1 MIFQYFTY
9 QLIKAAYNNN
19 FAVLITIHKIEL
31 TKEELL
37 VGSRYKMSE
46 RLPIFGIVV
55 FAILIIFFYQISI
68 EINLEDGFT
77 EEVIPERLIVVG
89 ILA

>member
-1 MIFQYFTY
+1 
-9 QLIKAAYNNN
+9 
-19 FAVLITIHKIEL
+19 
-31 TKEELL
+31 
-37 VGSRYKMSE
+37 MSE

-68 EINLEDGFT
+68 EIKIEDGFT
-77 EEVIPERLIVVG
+77 EEMVPERLIVVG